1 MYIYTAN
8 DQRPMVRYKAIN
20 ASYLGRNKTILPSN
34 PDQHKAMQ
42 NFASYSQLA
51 YLSSMNQEGQRRL
64 YELGSSACEPY
75 VYYPGLGFKTFYK
88 GRSKACAEDNMVYVV
103 EYASMKSLADPARE
117 RVFLSRYTRE
127 GIEHTNVYYAGSK
140 ALTFEEKLERIARWE
155 PYREV
160 FVDRLKKAEIAKLH
174 MMTLMPANRYLE
186 GFGLVFARTEG
197 ERKYFM
203 EVE

>member
-1 MYIYTAN
+1 MYIHTAN

-88 GRSKACAEDNMVYVV
+88 GRSRACAEDNMVYVV

-117 RVFLSRYTRE
+117 RIFLSRFKRE
-127 GIEHTNVYYAGSK
+127 EVEK
-140 ALTFEEKLERIARWE
+140 ANYWAPHQQLSFAEKLERIARWE
-155 PYREV
+155 QYREV

-174 MMTLMPANRYLE
+174 MMTLMPANKYLE
-186 GFGLVFARTEG
+186 GFGLVFARTDG

>member
-88 GRSKACAEDNMVYVV
+88 GRSRACAEDNMVYVV
-103 EYASMKSLADPARE
+103 EYTSMKSLADPARE
-117 RVFLSRYTRE
+117 RIFLSRFKRE
-127 GIEHTNVYYAGSK
+127 EVEK
-140 ALTFEEKLERIARWE
+140 ANYWIHQQLSFTDKLERIARWE
-155 PYREV
+155 IYREV

-186 GFGLVFARTEG
+186 GFGMVFERTEG
-197 ERKYFM
+197 DRKYFM

>member
-88 GRSKACAEDNMVYVV
+88 GRSRACAEDNMVYVV
-103 EYASMKSLADPARE
+103 EYVSMKSLADPARE
-117 RVFLSRYTRE
+117 RIFLSRYKRE
-127 GIEHTNVYYAGSK
+127 AVEK
-140 ALTFEEKLERIARWE
+140 ANYWPQELSFTDKLERLARYDQ
-155 PYREV
+155 YREV
-160 FVDRLKKAEIAKLH
+160 FVDRLKKSEQAKLS
-174 MMTLMPANRYLE
+174 MMALMPVNKYLE
-186 GFGLVFARTEG
+186 GFGLVFARTDG

>member
-88 GRSKACAEDNMVYVV
+88 GRSRACAEDNMVYVV
-103 EYASMKSLADPARE
+103 EYVSMKSLADPARE
-117 RVFLSRYTRE
+117 RIFLSRFKRE
-127 GIEHTNVYYAGSK
+127 AVEK
-140 ALTFEEKLERIARWE
+140 ANYWPQELSFTDKLERLARYDQ
-155 PYREV
+155 YREV
-160 FVDRLKKAEIAKLH
+160 FVDRLKKSEQAKLS
-174 MMTLMPANRYLE
+174 MMALMPVNKYLE
-186 GFGLVFARTEG
+186 GFGMVFARTEG

>member
-8 DQRPMVRYKAIN
+8 DQRPMVRYKALN

-42 NFASYSQLA
+42 NLASYSQLA

-117 RVFLSRYTRE
+117 RIFLSRYRRAVVE
-127 GIEHTNVYYAGSK
+127 RANYWPHQELSFA
-140 ALTFEEKLERIARWE
+140 EKLERIARWE
-155 PYREV
+155 QYREV

-186 GFGLVFARTEG
+186 GFGLVFERTEG
-197 ERKYFM
+197 DRKYFM

>member
-88 GRSKACAEDNMVYVV
+88 GRSRACAEDNMVYVV

-117 RVFLSRYTRE
+117 RIFLSRFKRE
-127 GIEHTNVYYAGSK
+127 EVEK
-140 ALTFEEKLERIARWE
+140 ANYWPQELSFTDKLERLARYDQ
-155 PYREV
+155 YREV

-186 GFGLVFARTEG
+186 GFGMVFERTEG
-197 ERKYFM
+197 DRKYFM
-203 EVE
+203 EVG